1 MLFLCLEVDLGFN
14 TTFYSYENINKD
26 AAIIHCELDENS
38 IGRYFPVAVEIHA
51 DAKTVAIN

>member
-26 AAIIHCELDENS
+26 AAIIQCEIDENS
-38 IGRYFPVAVEIHA
+38 IGRYFPVAVEIMLML
-51 DAKTVAIN
+51 KLLQIN